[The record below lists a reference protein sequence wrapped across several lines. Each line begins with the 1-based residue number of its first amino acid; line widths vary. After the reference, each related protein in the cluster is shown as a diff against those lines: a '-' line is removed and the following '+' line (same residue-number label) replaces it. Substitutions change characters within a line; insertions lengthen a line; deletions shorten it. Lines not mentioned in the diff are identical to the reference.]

1 MQLSEL
7 VIGGDARLELQ
18 AAGVKW
24 RLEVE
29 CEGPLRWYWRLHDAE
44 GVMHDEG
51 VAETWHD
58 VHIMA
63 HGAMRRMVRDAGREA
78 AVKALDPGAG
88 FYTPR
93 D

>member
-7 VIGGDARLELQ
+7 VVGGDARLELE
-18 AAGVKW
+18 AGGVKY

-51 VAETWHD
+51 VVETWLD
-58 VHIMA
+58 VHITA
-63 HGAMRRMVRDAGREA
+63 HGALRKLVREA